1 MVRKRLWLTSLR
13 VDRHAKTCL
22 LLENER
28 VLPESEADY
37 LWNK

>member
-1 MVRKRLWLTSLR
+1 MVRKRLWLTSLQA
-13 VDRHAKTCL
+13 DRRAKTCL
-22 LLENER
+22 LPENEQ